1 MSFSWR
7 NSLRTCFIGPIVQNK
22 SNTSLEFEYSNLPIY
37 TQILNYEQNL
47 KKMILNV
54 FFFLK
59 NFLQRKKMK
68 FFHRKTFFLSPSG
81 FFHSN

>member
-22 SNTSLEFEYSNLPIY
+22 SKTSIDLECANLPIY

-54 FFFLK
+54 FLYHPFIQISK
-59 NFLQRKKMK
+59 SDK
-68 FFHRKTFFLSPSG
+68 
-81 FFHSN
+81 